1 MLKNSGVR
9 WILPLGLAGLL
20 LGALQAQDKKGIDT
34 VDTAKVDKA
43 IRAGVEYLK
52 ITPSPASH
60 HEIAHTDELVLL
72 TLVEARV
79 PDEDPLVQK
88 MLAAMLQAPLERT
101 YKVVLQAMV
110 LEELD
115 RVKYQ
120 DRLWQCAQFLV
131 DNQCQNGQWGYG
143 EPTTA
148 VNNVP
153 TVTTKKAVA
162 TKGPKPLTPPVT
174 PEVLAAM
181 ARGERIKPKPLKTMP
196 VEKTK
201 DGPAGGDN
209 SNSQYAALGL
219 RACHDAGIKIP
230 EKVVTLARKWWY
242 DTQHPG
248 PDDGKKD
255 DDKKKKPDAR
265 PAVASG
271 KGDAPLPPAPPRGW
285 CYGDV
290 YGVCKGGPEYAS
302 MTAGAAGAIA
312 ICEYILG
319 KDGKRN
325 EHVRSGVAWL
335 DANWSVTE
343 NKGPSEVENGV
354 PNAYLYYYLYAL
366 ERLGMLLDVGEI
378 GGHLWYPEGANYLLG
393 AQQKDGSWK
402 GSRPEIP
409 VWDTCFAILFLKRA
423 TRGLVASG
431 DVSVRK

>member
-1 MLKNSGVR
+1 MSTNHCSR
-9 WILPLGLAGLL
+9 CILPLGLVGLL
-20 LGALQAQDKKGIDT
+20 LGSLQAQDRKGIEA
-34 VDTAKVDKA
+34 VDPARVDQA
-43 IRAGVEYLK
+43 IRAGVEFLK
-52 ITPSPASH
+52 KTPSPASH
-60 HEIAHTDELVLL
+60 HDIAHTDELVLL

-79 PDEDPLVQK
+79 PDEDPLIQK
-88 MLAAMLQAPLERT
+88 MLASMLQAPLERT

-143 EPTTA
+143 EPTEAVKNIPTA
-148 VNNVP
+148 SG
-153 TVTTKKAVA
+153 KKAVA
-162 TKGPKPLTPPVT
+162 TRGPKPLTPPVT
-174 PEVLAAM
+174 PEILAQM
-181 ARGERIKPKPLKTMP
+181 ARGERIKPKPVKTMP

-201 DGPAGGDN
+201 DGPGGGDN

-230 EKVVTLARKWWY
+230 EKVTTLGRKWWY

-255 DDKKKKPDAR
+255 DGKKKPDAK
-265 PAVASG
+265 PAVATG

-290 YGVCKGGPEYAS
+290 YGVCKGGPEYGS
-302 MTAGAAGAIA
+302 MTAGAIGAVGIY
-312 ICEYILG
+312 EYILG
-319 KDGKRN
+319 KDPKRN
-325 EHVRSGVAWL
+325 EHVRSGMAWL
-335 DANWSVTE
+335 AAHWSVTE
-343 NKGPSEVENGV
+343 NQGPSEVEGGV

-366 ERLGMLLDVGEI
+366 ERLGMLLDVSDI
-378 GGHLWYPEGANYLLG
+378 GGHPWYPEGAKVLLD

-402 GSRPEIP
+402 GSRPEQP

-423 TRGLVASG
+423 TRGLVASEG
-431 DVSVRK
+431 ASARK

>member
-1 MLKNSGVR
+1 MRRLA
-9 WILPLGLAGLL
+9 PLLALL
-20 LGALQAQDKKGIDT
+20 LIPLSARAQEGKGFDQVDQAR
-34 VDTAKVDKA
+34 VSKA
-43 IRAGVEYLK
+43 IADGVEYLK
-52 ITPSPASH
+52 KTPSPGTH
-60 HEIAHTDELVLL
+60 HEMTNTDELVLL

-88 MLAAMLQAPLERT
+88 ILAEMLKAPLERT

-148 VNNVP
+148 ANNVP
-153 TVTTKKAVA
+153 TVATKKAVA
-162 TKGPKPLTPPVT
+162 TGKPKPLTPPVT

-230 EKVVTLARKWWY
+230 EKVVTLARKWWT

-248 PDDGKKD
+248 PGGEGKKD
-255 DDKKKKPDAR
+255 DDKKKKDAK
-265 PAVASG
+265 PMVASG

-290 YGVCKGGPEYAS
+290 YGVCKGGPEYAA
-302 MTAGAAGAIA
+302 MTAGAVGAIA
-312 ICEYILG
+312 LCEYILG

-325 EHVRSGVAWL
+325 ENVRSGVAWL
-335 DANWSVTE
+335 AANWSVTE
-343 NKGPSEVENGV
+343 NKGPSEVEGGV

-366 ERLGMLLDVGEI
+366 ERLGMLYDTGKI
-378 GGHLWYPEGANYLLG
+378 GGHFWYPEGAKVLLD
-393 AQQKDGSWK
+393 AQGKDGSWN
-402 GSRPEIP
+402 GSRPGQP

-423 TRGLVASG
+423 TRPLVASEAK
-431 DVSVRK
+431 R